1 MLERPEP
8 HYLRLKRHI
17 VSGIAAGRWNIEDKI
32 PSEGELTRAF
42 GLSRMTVNRALRE
55 LAQEGVI
62 VREQGRGS
70 FVARP
75 KAAATMIAVRSIRD
89 EIEARGA
96 RYEARLIES
105 GERFANDMAAKRFEL
120 SPGARLFYSTVLHH
134 ADGLPLQIEERLVN
148 PAVAPDYLRQDFNRI
163 VPHDYLMQIAPL
175 EAAEHVIEAE
185 LPDASCASRLSIRSS
200 EPVLILSRRTW
211 SQGTV
216 ASFVRLTHPASRY
229 QFSGRIDT
237 PPDASTPAAS
247 SSSDPK
253 TEPI

>member
-1 MLERPEP
+1 MLERAEP

-17 VSGIAAGRWNIEDKI
+17 VSGIAAGRWSVEEKI

-70 FVARP
+70 FVAPR

-89 EIEARGA
+89 EIEARGEV
-96 RYEARLIES
+96 YQPRLICAGEYFADDLTA
-105 GERFANDMAAKRFEL
+105 ERFNLA
-120 SPGARLFYSTVLHH
+120 PGALLFRSIVLHY
-134 ADGLPLQIEERLVN
+134 ANKVALQLEERLVN
-148 PAVAPDYLRQDFNRI
+148 AALAPNYLQQDFNQT
-163 VPHDYLMQIAPL
+163 VPHDYLMQVAPL
-175 EAAEHVIEAE
+175 EAAEHIIEAE
-185 LPDASCASRLSIRSS
+185 LPSAEHARLLAMKPS

-211 SQGTV
+211 SRAQV

-229 QFSGRIDT
+229 QFSGHIETNPRATSIQ
-237 PPDASTPAAS
+237 PPSP
-247 SSSDPK
+247 PER
-253 TEPI
+253 EPT